1 MRSWEFKGLTLL
13 FAIVSRTL
21 LNILLKVRDLSQS
34 LAVFLRLPLLII
46 MMLGIF
52 LSFLLKKANKWMMMM
67 PQVEMKT
74 FLFLKRLSHAGVE

>member
-46 MMLGIF
+46 MML
-52 LSFLLKKANKWMMMM
+52 
-67 PQVEMKT
+67 
-74 FLFLKRLSHAGVE
+74 